1 MNSSQNPAEHTRIA
15 IRNLVIKL
23 FVYGILITVYA
34 LLVLRWLS
42 NPLQE
47 LFNSNM
53 TMYAA
58 ASLAL
63 IVGQGVLLE
72 RLTSFLLA
80 RLGMQQHE

>member
-1 MNSSQNPAEHTRIA
+1 MNSSQNPTGHTRIA

-34 LLVLRWLS
+34 LLVLQWLS

-63 IVGQGVLLE
+63 IIAQGVLLE

-80 RLGMQQHE
+80 RLGMHQHE